1 MSKHTTKSNVKYEY
15 GAWKQLRR
23 DIKHE
28 RVLAASVLFYMLG
41 AIIGASFTFSGAVF
55 FALAAVGLLGYF
67 FFREW
72 RPSGL
77 FLLIAVMFVG
87 MGISCQAINST
98 ADVTPGSHVV
108 AGTVK
113 DISPKDNGTT
123 MYTLSDVKV
132 DGEEIHKNA
141 FLTSSES
148 YTLDDIIT
156 SDASVSLPNRARY
169 SFGFDDRLYCAS
181 KGAAFRAYSSG
192 DELTGRAVGVLPWAN
207 SLRLEIAEKMDA
219 LFGENAGVAKAF
231 VLGVDWDI
239 YDDSYETFRMA
250 GISHLLS
257 VSGLH
262 VGFMAGALLILLRKL
277 LRLGRTS
284 SYLATLAFLA
294 FYVIFTGGRVP
305 VVRASIM
312 FACYIIAKLSG
323 RRADRPTILA
333 VALFINLIG
342 NPLRL
347 FDVGLQ
353 LSFGAVFSLMCVEP
367 AISRLF
373 GEPRSKL
380 ARGAIASFA
389 INLGTLPIM
398 INLNNNL
405 WPMTI
410 VVNAVAVIVASVA
423 IPMSALATL
432 IYVILGDAALFI
444 GKIPDF
450 LIDILNVL
458 ADIYNKTPNLSF
470 SMHSTYGAAALMVFA
485 LAYFISP
492 YAVKIKRK
500 IRYGAV
506 SALAVIIAALYV
518 LPTINTAPL
527 RITFLDI
534 GSQDATI
541 VETADRTLLIDAGQ
555 NERAAEYLIKNGV
568 TPYAVIVT
576 DQSAEYAYGI
586 TNVAKEFTSAKIYSS
601 ISGQQILEMSGV
613 EAEALET
620 GESIVLSKDVRVRVL
635 NSVGDNLDSL
645 VLSVDYYGRTALLYL
660 SDAKASEQYGINQK
674 SDIVKLAGHGAK
686 DYFNAETLQNS
697 GAAAVVVCSQR
708 ELSQYVK
715 ENLSDVELY
724 QTKYNGSITAVWS
737 NNEEEPPEIK
747 TMYGSAEFGGKV

>member
-1 MSKHTTKSNVKYEY
+1 
-15 GAWKQLRR
+15 
-23 DIKHE
+23 
-28 RVLAASVLFYMLG
+28 
-41 AIIGASFTFSGAVF
+41 
-55 FALAAVGLLGYF
+55 
-67 FFREW
+67 
-72 RPSGL
+72 
-77 FLLIAVMFVG
+77 
-87 MGISCQAINST
+87 
-98 ADVTPGSHVV
+98 
-108 AGTVK
+108 
-113 DISPKDNGTT
+113 
-123 MYTLSDVKV
+123 
-132 DGEEIHKNA
+132 
-141 FLTSSES
+141 
-148 YTLDDIIT
+148 
-156 SDASVSLPNRARY
+156 
-169 SFGFDDRLYCAS
+169 
-181 KGAAFRAYSSG
+181 
-192 DELTGRAVGVLPWAN
+192 
-207 SLRLEIAEKMDA
+207 
-219 LFGENAGVAKAF
+219 
-231 VLGVDWDI
+231 
-239 YDDSYETFRMA
+239 
-250 GISHLLS
+250 
-257 VSGLH
+257 
-262 VGFMAGALLILLRKL
+262 
-277 LRLGRTS
+277 
-284 SYLATLAFLA
+284 
-294 FYVIFTGGRVP
+294 
-305 VVRASIM
+305 
-312 FACYIIAKLSG
+312 
-323 RRADRPTILA
+323 
-333 VALFINLIG
+333 
-342 NPLRL
+342 
-347 FDVGLQ
+347 
-353 LSFGAVFSLMCVEP
+353 
-367 AISRLF
+367 
-373 GEPRSKL
+373 
-380 ARGAIASFA
+380 
-389 INLGTLPIM
+389 
-398 INLNNNL
+398 
-405 WPMTI
+405 
-410 VVNAVAVIVASVA
+410 
-423 IPMSALATL
+423 MSALATL

-568 TPYAVIVT
+568 TPDAVIVT